1 MTDATEGTGATGAT
15 GDDRPLLAGVMGW
28 PVKHSRSPLLFGHW
42 FAEHAIPGAY
52 VRLAVREADFAEV
65 FRALPKAGFRGVNV
79 TLPHKIS
86 ALALADQATETAR
99 AIGAANTVTF
109 GADGRSHADNTD
121 GYGFI
126 ENIRENAPGW
136 DPDVGPALVLGAGGA
151 ARAVV
156 HALLEA
162 GVPGLRLANR
172 TRERAEALAGPYGDR
187 VEVVDWAARAAA
199 CDGASLI
206 VNTTSLGMT
215 GQPPLEIALDA
226 APSFAVVSDLVYAP
240 LETALLAEA
249 RRGGLTAVD
258 GLGMLL
264 HQARP
269 GFRAWFGADPAVTPA
284 LRAAALEGRP

>member
-1 MTDATEGTGATGAT
+1 
-15 GDDRPLLAGVMGW
+15 
-28 PVKHSRSPLLFGHW
+28 
-42 FAEHAIPGAY
+42 
-52 VRLAVREADFAEV
+52 
-65 FRALPKAGFRGVNV
+65 
-79 TLPHKIS
+79 
-86 ALALADQATETAR
+86 
-99 AIGAANTVTF
+99 
-109 GADGRSHADNTD
+109 
-121 GYGFI
+121 
-126 ENIRENAPGW
+126 
-136 DPDVGPALVLGAGGA
+136 VLGAGGA